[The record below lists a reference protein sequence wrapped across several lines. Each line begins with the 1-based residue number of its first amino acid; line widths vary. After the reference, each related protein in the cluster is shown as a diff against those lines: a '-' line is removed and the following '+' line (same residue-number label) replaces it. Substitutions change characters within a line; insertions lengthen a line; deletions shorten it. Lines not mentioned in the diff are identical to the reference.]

1 MGSQM
6 EEQSAKPQRCTMQKF
21 RFPLYA
27 QVLVAILLGV
37 LFGTLFPNL
46 ATNDWVK
53 ILGTG
58 FVKLIKMAIGPI
70 IFCTIVSG
78 IAHVADAAKIGRVA
92 VKAIVY
98 FEVVSTFALAIG
110 LLVAN
115 VVQPGRGFASKGGSE
130 AAVDVYRKKA
140 ADHSPQD
147 FVLNIIPQTMISG
160 FAEGEILQVLFVA
173 VLFGLAVMKQG
184 DRARNL
190 QQLVEEAAQ
199 VMFGIIAILMKAAP
213 VGAFGAMAF
222 TVGKYGVGTLGNL
235 IGLVATF
242 YMTAAAFVILVL
254 GVVAAIAR
262 FNIFR
267 FLFYI
272 RGELLLVVATSSSES
287 ALPSLMT
294 KLENLGCAK
303 AVVGLVVPLGYSF
316 NLDGTNIYMT
326 LATLFISQAMGVS
339 LSFGEQ
345 MQVMAVAML
354 TSKGATGVTG
364 AGFITL
370 AATLGSVRPE
380 LVPGMAVLLG
390 IDKFMSECRALTNII
405 GNGVAT
411 VVVSLLE
418 GELDRDMLNRVLM
431 ERAAGK
437 GQDLESNVSTGAQ
450 SDMESG
456 STLESG
462 VTTPHHSAIV

>member
-1 MGSQM
+1 MGSQQ
-6 EEQSAKPQRCTMQKF
+6 EVQLAKSSANMRKL

-37 LFGTLFPNL
+37 LLGTFLPNL
-46 ATNDWVK
+46 ATSSWVEM
-53 ILGTG
+53 LGTG

-98 FEVVSTFALAIG
+98 FEIISTFALAIG

-115 VVQPGRGFASKGGSE
+115 VVKPGNGIAEKSDE
-130 AAVDVYRKKA
+130 AAIDKYRKQA
-140 ADHSPQD
+140 AEHTPQE
-147 FVLNIIPQTMISG
+147 FILNIVPKTMISG

-173 VLFGLAVMKQG
+173 VLCGFALMKQG
-184 DRARNL
+184 DRARSVHL
-190 QQLVEEAAQ
+190 LVEEASH
-199 VMFGIIAILMKAAP
+199 VMFGIIAIVMKAAP
-213 VGAFGAMAF
+213 IGAFGAMAV
-222 TVGKYGVGTLGNL
+222 TVGRYGIGTLGNL

-242 YMTAAAFVILVL
+242 YLTAVAFVILVL

-294 KLENLGCAK
+294 KLEQLGCAK

-326 LATLFISQAMGVS
+326 LATLFVSQAMGVH
-339 LSFGEQ
+339 LSFAEQ

-380 LVPGMAVLLG
+380 LLPGMAVLLG
-390 IDKFMSECRALTNII
+390 IDKFMSECRALTNIV
-405 GNGVAT
+405 GNGIAA
-411 VVVSLLE
+411 VVISLIE
-418 GELDRDMLNRVLM
+418 GELDREMMNRAFSGEVV
-431 ERAAGK
+431 K
-437 GQDLESNVSTGAQ
+437 GLDLQSESSNDLET
-450 SDMESG
+450 DPESG
-456 STLESG
+456 STLESST
-462 VTTPHHSAIV
+462 TTP